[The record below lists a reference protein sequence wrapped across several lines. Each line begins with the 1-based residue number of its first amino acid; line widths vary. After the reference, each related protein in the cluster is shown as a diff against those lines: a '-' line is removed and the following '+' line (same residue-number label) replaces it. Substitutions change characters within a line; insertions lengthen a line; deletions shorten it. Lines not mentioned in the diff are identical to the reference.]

1 MANNF
6 FNDSNKAYSEN
17 LNDGILVGNAFDW
30 TVDVSLPSDTGSV
43 FPNSSTIV
51 MAKVADVSITPNS
64 NLSIGST
71 IENNSSSSQ
80 VYRLTV
86 YPNFN
91 RFGGFKSISLTADSG
106 VTFYIANK
114 GGTSP
119 IANNLDYDD
128 LGNVPELKVLKE
140 YDIVITI
147 PSNKEV
153 TGLEFVFQ
161 SSSADVSG
169 SISQSNVTG
178 LSDAI
183 SNINS
188 KDTQQDIQIAGL
200 INANDEIW
208 NYDLTCSD
216 YNPTVNSTV
225 TVTCK
230 VTDFYGEAVTGESVT
245 LYCNGTSVSTS
256 ITNNDGVA
264 TWTVT
269 CDEWGIQH
277 FSVKNQSID
286 IRVTGY
292 IQTSVNSG
300 MYTIYEYEDRVGLRI
315 HIDNP
320 INFTT
325 GIKVI
330 NDWAVPHRLAPRYPV
345 MIVCANGNTA
355 TANTAIGVRESSDFE
370 HTEIIVKSLSGSDIS
385 REAYAYLEWD
395 KKY

>member
-6 FNDSNKAYSEN
+6 FKNGDKAYSEN
-17 LNDGILVGNAFDW
+17 LNDGVLVGNAFDW
-30 TVDVSLPSDTGSV
+30 TVSIGLPADNGGV
-43 FPNSSTIV
+43 FPNSSTV
-51 MAKVADVSITPNS
+51 VKAKVADVYITPNS

-71 IENNSSSSQ
+71 ISNSSGSSQ

-128 LGNVPELKVLKE
+128 LSNVPELKVLKE

-178 LSDAI
+178 LSD
-183 SNINS
+183 SLTTLN
-188 KDTQQDIQIAGL
+188 TQVAGL

-216 YNPTVNSTV
+216 YNPSIDSDIVVS
-225 TVTCK
+225 CH

-269 CDEWGIQH
+269 CDEWGLQDFRVANTNIQ
-277 FSVKNQSID
+277 VK
-286 IRVTGY
+286 VGGY
-292 IQTSVNSG
+292 KTTTPHSY
-300 MYTIYEYEDRVGLRI
+300 YTLYEYEDRVGLKI
-315 HIDNP
+315 G
-320 INFTT
+320 INSNITFNTT
-325 GIKVI
+325 WSLINNQVI
-330 NDWAVPHRLAPRYPV
+330 PWSLRPRYPV
-345 MIVCANGNTA
+345 TEVNYDSGSSTN
-355 TANTAIGVRESSDFE
+355 NTAIGVRPANSEDAVE
-370 HTEIIVKSLSGSDIS
+370 VIAKSLGSQVS
-385 REAYAYLEWD
+385 TTAYAYLEWS
-395 KKY
+395 KVE

>member
-30 TVDVSLPSDTGSV
+30 TVSIGLPADNGGV

-64 NLSIGST
+64 NLSIGSS
-71 IENNSSSSQ
+71 IENSSGSSQ

-119 IANNLDYDD
+119 IASNLDYDD
-128 LGNVPELKVLKE
+128 LSNVPELKVLKE

-161 SSSADVSG
+161 SSSTDVSG

-178 LSDAI
+178 LNNTITAI
-183 SNINS
+183 QS
-188 KDTQQDIQIAGL
+188 KDNQQDDRLNSLEGTVEELFDL
-200 INANDEIW
+200 IYPVGSI
-208 NYDLTCSD
+208 YMS
-216 YNPTVNSTV
+216 VNSTSPATLFGGTWEKIEDTFLLASGSTYANESTGGSADAVVVSHNHTQQSHSHTNTDGNFV
-225 TVTCK
+225 TSDVA
-230 VTDFYGEAVTGESVT
+230 GA
-245 LYCNGTSVSTS
+245 
-256 ITNNDGVA
+256 NN
-264 TWTVT
+264 T
-269 CDEWGIQH
+269 
-277 FSVKNQSID
+277 
-286 IRVTGY
+286 RVDY
-292 IQTSVNSG
+292 S
-300 MYTIYEYEDRVGLRI
+300 
-315 HIDNP
+315 
-320 INFTT
+320 
-325 GIKVI
+325 
-330 NDWAVPHRLAPRYPV
+330 
-345 MIVCANGNTA
+345 ANGNRMVDGIA
-355 TANTAIGVRESSDFE
+355 TTSSIFHHRPATSGTTAINNATGVDG
-370 HTEIIVKSLSGSDIS
+370 TGKNMPP
-385 REAYAYLEWD
+385 YLVVNVW
-395 KKY
+395 KRTA